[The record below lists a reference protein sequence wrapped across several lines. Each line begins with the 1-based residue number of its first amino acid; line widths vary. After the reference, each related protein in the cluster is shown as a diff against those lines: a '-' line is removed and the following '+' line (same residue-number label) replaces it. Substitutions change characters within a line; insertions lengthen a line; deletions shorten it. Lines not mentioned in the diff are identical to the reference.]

1 MSNTEMKDIVKIV
14 KSLQE
19 LGLLMKDATETIEN
33 GAKEQQCAYLVILFG
48 LLGASLSEN
57 MLAGNGVIL
66 AGEETIRAGIDY
78 SCHIII
84 SPIYYLKLI

>member
-48 LLGASLSEN
+48 LF
-57 MLAGNGVIL
+57 
-66 AGEETIRAGIDY
+66 RCY
-78 SCHIII
+78 
-84 SPIYYLKLI
+84 PI